1 MFSPPSAVLWYFVDS
16 YYTIV
21 ENTQTLPS
29 ILSLINIDHQDV
41 PRITRTSVHPQ
52 DHQYDPKITSTS
64 PKSPV
69 RPQDHQYVPRI
80 TTLFLGEVSQ
90 MNNQH

>member
-29 ILSLINIDHQDV
+29 ILSLINIV
-41 PRITRTSVHPQ
+41 
-52 DHQYDPKITSTS
+52 
-64 PKSPV
+64 
-69 RPQDHQYVPRI
+69 
-80 TTLFLGEVSQ
+80 TLRAFLFF
-90 MNNQH
+90 